1 MLSCNKDK
9 DEGKVTVIPGAFTSD
24 RLLSRWRLMYIDHTE
39 YVDGVQVSA
48 RMVQYEHSSDSIC
61 FFKGDSC
68 IAMAAGKRYHAT
80 YKAEKNVIYTPA
92 DSFGHIDI
100 DSGTYKIETYRL
112 WINKLKYAYTDGEGK
127 EHKLYA
133 QHFFVD

>member
-1 MLSCNKDK
+1 
-9 DEGKVTVIPGAFTSD
+9 
-24 RLLSRWRLMYIDHTE
+24 
-39 YVDGVQVSA
+39 
-48 RMVQYEHSSDSIC
+48 
-61 FFKGDSC
+61 
-68 IAMAAGKRYHAT
+68 MAAGRCYHAT

-112 WINKLKYAYTDGEGK
+112 WINKLKYVYTDGEGK

-133 QHFFVD
+133 QHFFID